1 MPTIK
6 FDHVGAVYS
15 GRRVLGP
22 LTLDLSEKRI
32 GIIGENGGGKSSLVR
47 LINGLSQATE
57 GTVSY
62 DGINVAKHAKEV
74 RRKVGFIFSDADN
87 QIVMPTVAEDIE
99 FSLRR
104 HKLSREV
111 RRARVEQVLERF
123 GLEKHADDS
132 PHLLS
137 GGQKQLLALAS
148 VLVLEPATIIAD
160 EPTTLLDLRNRIKI
174 RHTLEQLEQQLIV
187 VTHDLDFISD
197 FDRVLRISQGTIVD
211 DGSPDAVI
219 ARYRA
224 DMLRIAEGFAGS
236 GEIDLP

>member
-1 MPTIK
+1 MAWRSTPITAA
-6 FDHVGAVYS
+6 F
-15 GRRVLGP
+15 
-22 LTLDLSEKRI
+22 T
-32 GIIGENGGGKSSLVR
+32 
-47 LINGLSQATE
+47 
-57 GTVSY
+57 
-62 DGINVAKHAKEV
+62 
-74 RRKVGFIFSDADN
+74 
-87 QIVMPTVAEDIE
+87 
-99 FSLRR
+99 
-104 HKLSREV
+104 
-111 RRARVEQVLERF
+111 
-123 GLEKHADDS
+123 
-132 PHLLS
+132 S

-160 EPTTLLDLRNRIKI
+160 ETTTLLDLRNRIKI